1 MSLPLYI
8 CVCTIHFQAMGQ
20 KNTFVV
26 ALLVA
31 VCCTLRPTYGDGIK
45 LPDQV
50 SIPNSITQ
58 QQQQQQSINSNSP
71 LVPAVNAEERNR
83 QGKHLL
89 DFIGLGSGAN
99 TDPYLAKT
107 NNNCLNGELA
117 ECFKSQA
124 IGTFSEFFNKAEY
137 RYVKEYI
144 VHFTICTK
152 LIIFV

>member
-1 MSLPLYI
+1 
-8 CVCTIHFQAMGQ
+8 MGQ
-20 KNTFVV
+20 KYTFVL

-50 SIPNSITQ
+50 SIPNSLPHQ
-58 QQQQQQSINSNSP
+58 QQQQQIIHSNNSP
-71 LVPAVNAEERNR
+71 LPPAGNAEERNR

-107 NNNCLNGELA
+107 NANCLNGELA

-137 RYVKEYI
+137 R
-144 VHFTICTK
+144 
-152 LIIFV
+152 